1 MPMPQISL
9 TKLVIDDMVTKLK
22 EQVGNT
28 LAVEY
33 YPEKPAS
40 YRLNHANGA
49 LLVNYARSNYP
60 KHDDTF
66 AVIRPR
72 EQVFTVTIVTR
83 NLHDRYG
90 AVPIV
95 DWVLAMLSGH
105 TPVNCTKPLYP
116 VKDYFDNH
124 EAGLWFYGV
133 DFATELVLVQSLPVM
148 EV

>member
-9 TKLVIDDMVTKLK
+9 TKLVIDDIVAKLK
-22 EQVGNT
+22 AQVVNE

-33 YPEKPAS
+33 YPEKPAN

-72 EQVFTVTIVTR
+72 EQVFTVTIVAR

-90 AVPIV
+90 LCRLWTGCWRCSQGIRLSTVPS
-95 DWVLAMLSGH
+95 LCTLS
-105 TPVNCTKPLYP
+105 KI
-116 VKDYFDNH
+116 F
-124 EAGLWFYGV
+124 
-133 DFATELVLVQSLPVM
+133 
-148 EV
+148 

>member
-60 KHDDTF
+60 
-66 AVIRPR
+66 I
-72 EQVFTVTIVTR
+72 
-83 NLHDRYG
+83 
-90 AVPIV
+90 
-95 DWVLAMLSGH
+95 
-105 TPVNCTKPLYP
+105 PV
-116 VKDYFDNH
+116 V
-124 EAGLWFYGV
+124 
-133 DFATELVLVQSLPVM
+133 
-148 EV
+148 

>member
-60 KHDDTF
+60 KHDDIQ
-66 AVIRPR
+66 AIIRPR
-72 EQVFTVTIVTR
+72 EQVYTVTIVAR

-105 TPVNCTKPLYP
+105 TPVNATKPLFP
-116 VKDYFDNH
+116 VKDFFDSH
-124 EAGLWFYGV
+124 EAGLWLYGV
-133 DFATELVLVQSLPVM
+133 DFATELVLVQSLPVTDI
-148 EV
+148 